1 MMVVV
6 LVIHLIVGVGGGVGF
21 DCLVIHPRLD
31 HLSSRKM
38 LTGVRDGSTWEPRLK
53 GYHEKFGFVFRF
65 VNSLCCFRFISSLN
79 FSAFR
84 CNVWG
89 GSGGGV
95 GGEGV
100 RGRPLKAQ
108 TANWCDM
115 RTSTSSKFDK
125 DLEPAP

>member
-79 FSAFR
+79 FSACR

-89 GSGGGV
+89 GGGGGV
-95 GGEGV
+95 GGGGGGEGQAI
-100 RGRPLKAQ
+100 K
-108 TANWCDM
+108 
-115 RTSTSSKFDK
+115 RTNSQ
-125 DLEPAP
+125 LV